1 MKNILVIGAG
11 RSASSLIKY
20 LLDQSVE
27 NDFFVKI
34 VDRDITLVKS
44 KINGHERGEAL
55 SFDVFE
61 DKEREKALQDADIVV
76 SMLPAQMH
84 YTVAKDCV
92 RLSKPMVTASYV
104 SNEIAALHEEADKKG
119 VLLLNEIGLDPGIDH
134 MSAMQLIDQILEKGG
149 SISAF
154 KSYCGGLIAPEYDNN
169 PWRYKFTWNPRNVV
183 LAGKGVAQ
191 FIQNGRYK
199 YIPYNKLFSR
209 TDHVQI
215 PNFGDFEAYANR
227 DSLSYRSLYKLDDIP
242 TMYRGTLRRPGFSYS
257 WNTFVQLGMTD
268 DSYDMADIEDM
279 TYRQYTNSFL
289 SYGEDSVEVK
299 MAKLLG
305 VSADSDEMKKLVW
318 LGLFEDT
325 KIGLSKATPAQV
337 LQKLLE
343 SKWSLSSVDKDLIVM
358 QHQFEYTI
366 DGEEREYHSSL
377 AVVGDDQTFTGMAK
391 TVGLPVGIATKLI
404 LQGKIKSTGVKIPV
418 YKEIYEPVLKE
429 LASYGITFVEE
440 RIR

>member
-20 LLDQSVE
+20 LLDQSIE
-27 NDFFVKI
+27 NDFFVRI
-34 VDRDITLVKS
+34 ADRDITLVKS
-44 KINGHERGEAL
+44 KINGHERGEAI
-55 SFDVFE
+55 SFDVFN
-61 DKEREKALQDADIVV
+61 DTEREKEILKADVVV
-76 SMLPAQMH
+76 SMLPARMH

-92 RLSKPMVTASYV
+92 RLAKTMVTASYV
-104 SNEIAALHEEADKKG
+104 SKEIAALHAEAEKKG

-149 SISAF
+149 TISAF
-154 KSYCGGLIAPEYDNN
+154 KSYCGGLIAPESDNN

-183 LAGKGVAQ
+183 LAGQGVAQ

-215 PNFGDFEAYANR
+215 PKFGDFEAYANR
-227 DSLSYRSLYKLDDIP
+227 DSLSYRSLYKLEGIP
-242 TMYRGTLRRPGFSYS
+242 TMYRGTLRRPGYSHS

-268 DSYDMADIEDM
+268 DSYELTGVEEM

-289 SYGEDSVEVK
+289 SYGESTVEEK

-305 VSADSDEMKKLVW
+305 VSMDSDEMKKLVW
-318 LGLFEDT
+318 LGLFEEE
-325 KIGLSKATPAQV
+325 KIGLNKATPAEV

-343 SKWSLSSVDKDLIVM
+343 AKWSLSDADKDLIVM
-358 QHQFEYTI
+358 QHQFEYTL

-377 AVVGDDQTFTGMAK
+377 AVLGDDQTFTGMSK

-404 LQGKIKSTGVKIPV
+404 LQGKIKVTGVKIPV

-429 LASYGITFVEE
+429 LEAHGITFIEE

>member
-34 VDRDITLVKS
+34 ADRDITLAKS
-44 KINGHERGEAL
+44 KIEGHDRGEAI
-55 SFDVFE
+55 SFDVF
-61 DKEREKALQDADIVV
+61 DDSEREKALREASIVV
-76 SMLPAQMH
+76 SMLPARMH

-92 RLSKPMVTASYV
+92 RLGKPMVTASYV
-104 SNEIAALHEEADKKG
+104 SKEIAALHEEADKKG

-149 SISAF
+149 TISAF
-154 KSYCGGLIAPEYDNN
+154 KSYCGGLIAPESDNN

-215 PNFGDFEAYANR
+215 PSFGDFEAYANR
-227 DSLSYRSLYKLDDIP
+227 DSLSYRSLYKLEGIP
-242 TMYRGTLRRPGFSYS
+242 TMYRGTLRRPGYSHS

-268 DSYDMADIEDM
+268 DSYEMADIEEM

-289 SYGEDSVEVK
+289 SYGEDSVEAK

-305 VSADSDEMKKLVW
+305 VSADSEEIKKLAW
-318 LGLFEDT
+318 LGLFEDV

-358 QHQFEYTI
+358 QHQFEYAI

-418 YKEIYEPVLKE
+418 EKEIYEPVLKE
-429 LASYGITFVEE
+429 LASFGITFVEE

>member
-20 LLDQSVE
+20 LLDQSIE

-34 VDRDITLVKS
+34 ADRDIALAKS
-44 KINGHERGEAL
+44 KINDHSRGEAI
-55 SFDVFE
+55 SFDVFDE
-61 DKEREKALQDADIVV
+61 SEREKELLKADIVV
-76 SMLPAQMH
+76 SMLPARMH
-84 YTVAKDCV
+84 FTVAKDCV
-92 RLSKPMVTASYV
+92 RLGKTMVTASYV
-104 SNEIAALHEEADKKG
+104 SKEIAGLNAEAEKKG

-149 SISAF
+149 VISAF
-154 KSYCGGLIAPEYDNN
+154 KSYCGGLVAPESDNN

-183 LAGKGVAQ
+183 LAGQGVAQ

-215 PNFGDFEAYANR
+215 PKFGDFEAYANR
-227 DSLSYRSLYKLDDIP
+227 DSLSYRSLYKLEGIP
-242 TMYRGTLRRPGFSYS
+242 TMYRGTLRRPGYSNS

-268 DSYDMADIEDM
+268 DSYEMADIGEM

-289 SYGEDSVEVK
+289 SFGDISVEEK
-299 MAKLLG
+299 MATLLG
-305 VSADSDEMKKLVW
+305 LDLDSDELKKLSW
-318 LGLFEDT
+318 LGLFKDE

-343 SKWSLSSVDKDLIVM
+343 NKWTLSDEDKDLIVM

-404 LQGKIKSTGVKIPV
+404 LQGKIKTTGVKIPV
-418 YKEIYEPVLKE
+418 YKEIYAPVLKE
-429 LASYGITFVEE
+429 LEAYGITFVEE